1 MIDRLSHATIY
12 VLDQDS
18 AKAFYTEKL
27 GFELREDVTMGTF
40 RWLTVGPKG
49 EPNLEL
55 VLMPVNGGP
64 MQDEASIASLRA
76 LVQAG
81 KLGVGVFATRDCHKT
96 FAELKAN
103 GVVFKSDP
111 QDRPYGIEAMFV
123 DDSGNL
129 FSLTQRKTMSSGG

>member
-12 VLDQDS
+12 VLDQDN

-27 GFELREDVTMGTF
+27 GFELREDVKMGNF

-64 MQDEASIASLRA
+64 MRDEASIASLRA
-76 LVQAG
+76 LVEGG
-81 KLGVGVFATRDCHKT
+81 KLGVGVFATRDCKQT
-96 FAELKAN
+96 FAELKAK
-103 GVVFKSDP
+103 GVVFKSEP
-111 QDRPYGIEAMFV
+111 EERPYGIEAMFV
-123 DDSGNL
+123 DDSGNM
-129 FSLTQRKTMSSGG
+129 FSLTQRKTMGA